1 MNFQVTTQ
9 EFCMVAGYTED
20 LTNYR
25 TVNIGGR
32 ALARGWALARDNTVL
47 KNKALASPGNE
58 TSAIVCCYHI

>member
-1 MNFQVTTQ
+1 
-9 EFCMVAGYTED
+9 MVAGYTED